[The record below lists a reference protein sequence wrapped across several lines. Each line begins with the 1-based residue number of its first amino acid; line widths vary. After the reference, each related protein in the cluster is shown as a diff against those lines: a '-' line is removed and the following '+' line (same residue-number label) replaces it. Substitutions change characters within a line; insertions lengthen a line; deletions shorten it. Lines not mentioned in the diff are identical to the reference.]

1 LTKDGTVDR
10 HLNLVEQNVPDIEK
24 RVFPRF
30 PFCYLV
36 FKPDQA
42 DLCFEVVDISHTGLQ
57 LSLKD
62 GSHRYKNQDL
72 ITGEVHWRG
81 RVLSIKARVRW
92 VRGSR
97 LGLSFIQDEDQSLL
111 VTQFLSIEKVV
122 KSMRSVHKA
131 DFGIEMPS
139 NLKYW
144 LQADGPVELF
154 VWRHKDGEVSRIHFI
169 LFDEFIEWEDGIGLR
184 TGRVIQKRDMDT
196 PLLSEDEF
204 LFEIDQ
210 QIDGVKLGFG
220 RSVVNALTTDHLP
233 QDALDFLTLKLG

>member
-1 LTKDGTVDR
+1 VDR
-10 HLNLVEQNVPDIEK
+10 HLNLVEQNTPDIEK

-62 GSHRYKNQDL
+62 GGHSYKTQDQ
-72 ITGEVHWRG
+72 ISGEVHWRG
-81 RVLSIKARVRW
+81 RSLKVKARVRW
-92 VRGSR
+92 VTGAR
-97 LGLSFIQDEDQSLL
+97 LGLSFIADEEQSLRI
-111 VTQFLSIEKVV
+111 TQFLSIEKVV
-122 KSMRSVHKA
+122 KSMRSVHNS
-131 DFGIEMPS
+131 DFGLEIPS

-154 VWRHKDGEVSRIHFI
+154 VWRHNDGEVSRIHFI
-169 LFDEFIEWEDGIGLR
+169 LFDEFIEWEDGTGLR

-204 LFEIDQ
+204 LFEIDAH
-210 QIDGVKLGFG
+210 IDPIKLNFG
-220 RSVVNALTTDHLP
+220 RTVVNALTTHHLP
-233 QDALDFLTLKLG
+233 QEALDFLTLKLG